1 MKFRKTLNR
10 RINEDFEN
18 LEAFFDAVKKEF
30 RSDYTVRTSGIP
42 NFGAIII
49 LIPNLEKSPFI
60 PNEIY
65 VNLETDPT
73 NIKDFS
79 ECIELRLN
87 FNYDLKSEKLMLK
100 KLRGIIDDISSR
112 LTDCLEQI

>member
-18 LEAFFDAVKKEF
+18 LNTFFEIVQKEF
-30 RSDYTVRTSGIP
+30 KSDYYIGATGIP
-42 NFGAIII
+42 GGGGEIT
-49 LIPNLEKSPFI
+49 LEPKDRRPFT
-60 PNEIY
+60 PDVVY
-65 VNLETDPT
+65 VNLDTDPT

-79 ECIELRLN
+79 ECIELHLN
-87 FNYDLKSEKLMLK
+87 FNYDLKTENQMLK